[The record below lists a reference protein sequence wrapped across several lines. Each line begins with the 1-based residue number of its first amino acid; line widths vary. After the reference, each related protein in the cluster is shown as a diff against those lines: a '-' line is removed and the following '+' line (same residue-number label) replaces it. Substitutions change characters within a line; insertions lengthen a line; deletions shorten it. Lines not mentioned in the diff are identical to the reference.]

1 MDDGIRSLPNRLWCH
16 GTPFRGKQF
25 PPSESFVI
33 KFPKPQPVPH
43 EATFA
48 KRRPAAVSSRP
59 IDFHAPSG
67 LAGLVHLSGPS
78 GLSHLSS
85 LTGLLRLEAEVSR
98 RGLRASALNLTEH
111 IDDAEDLPEGRLL
124 RRLPGARSLPWVRD
138 PSAQQTDPR
147 AIIALRQQMGP
158 ELARLVDRLRRDGI
172 SLAAVATRLRA
183 WACYNADVE
192 HLAISY
198 TGHRYVIAVGLSK
211 LDEARHDSVNRAM
224 AIATVRFNGHQPSIL
239 VLGPHLR
246 RSPHLIAPDAYRV
259 WPA

>member
-1 MDDGIRSLPNRLWCH
+1 MGYEAPDAPGCPGLPLHGMCRS
-16 GTPFRGKQF
+16 
-25 PPSESFVI
+25 PSEPFVI

-48 KRRPAAVSSRP
+48 KRRPTAISSRP

-111 IDDAEDLPEGRLL
+111 IDDADDLPEGRLL

-138 PSAQQTDPR
+138 PSSQQNDPR
-147 AIIALRQQMGP
+147 AIVALRQQMGP

-183 WACYNADVE
+183 WACYNPDVE
-192 HLAISY
+192 QLAISY

-211 LDEARHDSVNRAM
+211 LDEVRQELVNRAM
-224 AIATVRFNGHQPSIL
+224 AIATVRFNGHHPSIL